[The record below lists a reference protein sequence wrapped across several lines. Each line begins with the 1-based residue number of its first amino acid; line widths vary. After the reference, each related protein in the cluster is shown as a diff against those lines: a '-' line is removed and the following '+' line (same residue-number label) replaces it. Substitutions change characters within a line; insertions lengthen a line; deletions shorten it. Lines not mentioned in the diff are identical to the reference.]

1 MASAKGM
8 KIADAG
14 RDVSE
19 VMEDGVITSG
29 ADRSANAQGGQPAVS
44 MPRKFQTKDAMDD
57 RMRQRMQLMD
67 DKGMTPF
74 GQVYYDDSVGRWL
87 EKKEAATE
95 LANMDAWFGKN
106 YNKASIAERQFA
118 QQIYPEY
125 YTEREK
131 LMMEKAAMVVKLKA
145 IQLRGPRNKEDLM
158 LQYLVQSGKVQLPAD
173 WDKIGISTTE
183 ERLTDAQMTAQRANF
198 ARGLVRLPRFLTERE
213 MQQNAATATTLGG
226 NPANTA
232 YVFGNQLGGVVPSQN
247 RLFPNRTGPTLAR
260 EMINTL
266 Q

>member
-8 KIADAG
+8 KIANAG

-19 VMEDGVITSG
+19 VMEDGVIT
-29 ADRSANAQGGQPAVS
+29 AAPDNTPNAQGGQQAVA
-44 MPRKFQTKDAMDD
+44 MPRKFLSRDPMDD

-67 DKGMTPF
+67 KDGMTPF

-95 LANMDAWFGKN
+95 LANMDAWFGEN
-106 YNKASIAERQFA
+106 YNKSSIAERQFA

-131 LMMEKAAMVVKLKA
+131 LMMERAAMVVKLKA

-158 LQYLVQSGKVQLPAD
+158 LQYLVQSGKVQLPQD
-173 WDKIGISTTE
+173 WDRIGIST
-183 ERLTDAQMTAQRANF
+183 LKAPDATVQAQNF
-198 ARGLVRLPRFLTERE
+198 ARGLVRLPRFE
-213 MQQNAATATTLGG
+213 TADQRVAFARSAKDLGG
-226 NPANTA
+226 NTSLAARDAFGPDTNIAN
-232 YVFGNQLGGVVPSQN
+232 SQN
-247 RLFPNRTGPTLAR
+247 KLFPAIPGGTTLAER
-260 EMINTL
+260 TKAFL

>member
-8 KIADAG
+8 KIANAG

-19 VMEDGVITSG
+19 VMEDGVIT
-29 ADRSANAQGGQPAVS
+29 AAPDNTPNAQGGQQAVA
-44 MPRKFQTKDAMDD
+44 MPRKFLSRDPMDD
-57 RMRQRMQLMD
+57 KMRQRLQLMD
-67 DKGMTPF
+67 KDGMTPF

-95 LANMDAWFGKN
+95 LANMDAWFGQN
-106 YNKASIAERQFA
+106 YNKSSIAERQFA

-173 WDKIGISTTE
+173 WDRIGTST
-183 ERLTDAQMTAQRANF
+183 LTAPDMTVQRANF
-198 ARGLVRLPRFLTERE
+198 ARGLVRLPRFETNVER
-213 MQQNAATATTLGG
+213 QVNARSAQTLGG
-226 NPANTA
+226 NVRQTNNTFGQRLDLVTPAD
-232 YVFGNQLGGVVPSQN
+232 N
-247 RLFPNRTGPTLAR
+247 RLFPAGQPTLAR

>member
-8 KIADAG
+8 KIANAG

-29 ADRSANAQGGQPAVS
+29 ADRTANAQGGQPAVS
-44 MPRKFQTKDAMDD
+44 MPRKFLSRDPMDD
-57 RMRQRMQLMD
+57 KMRQRLQLMD

-173 WDKIGISTTE
+173 WDKIGISTDAAD
-183 ERLTDAQMTAQRANF
+183 LSGAQMTAQRANF
-198 ARGLVRLPRFLTERE
+198 ARGLVRLPRFETE
-213 MQQNAATATTLGG
+213 QQRSANATSAAALGG
-226 NPANTA
+226 NPARVA
-232 YVFGNQLGGVVPSQN
+232 HVFGQQLDRVTPDNN
-247 RLFPNRTGPTLAR
+247 RLFPAGRDTLAR